1 MSYVK
6 QQILGGGISNAGVL
20 LQTSGTIGGKRH
32 VFVGLVGDHGF
43 VYPTIGG
50 YLKNPFKGVAKA
62 YAGDLCEFDPST
74 SEVKLLKTYE
84 VAAAAEAAATTVLIV
99 RDGYRHRPLVGD
111 TIMVAPDELTGTG
124 TAVTV
129 TAVSK
134 TTDSTNGDTWTLT
147 LSATLGAIDKGAVLV
162 EAAEAGSGKTAMVT
176 NPNALLPSDMDFFY
190 DPNDEDDGS
199 DEYYKARYT
208 FTPALAGQGVKMY
221 SDRIQPLPASIL
233 ALNKSMWNGWFE
245 L

>member
-62 YAGDLCEFDPST
+62 YAGDLCEFDPAT

-84 VAAAAEAAATTVLIV
+84 LAADATDTTIKIV

-111 TIMVAPDELTGTG
+111 TIMVAPDTIDGTG

-134 TTDSTNGDTWTLT
+134 TTDDTDGDTWTLT
-147 LSATLGAIDKGAVLV
+147 LSAALTASKGDVLV
-162 EAAEAGSGKTAMVT
+162 EAAEAGDAKKAMVT
-176 NPNALLPSDMDFFY
+176 NPNALLPSDYDFFY
-190 DPNDEDDGS
+190 NPNDADDGT
-199 DEYYKARYT
+199 DEYYQARYT
-208 FTPALAGQGVKMY
+208 LTPCLAGQGVKMY